1 MSSKSLQIDITV
13 MKVDSCEP
21 KNVIGPNKGKTSD
34 SECINDVVQ
43 DKFDNNLSFSKKDD
57 VACSKDSSSNT
68 IENVNMIRIDIDH
81 TPEMNKEPP
90 MNIED
95 TNIKIYDESSTED
108 SNNEFNDSLIA
119 SYIDKIKELYYNVQQ
134 LFNFNI
140 LLRIITCICFIS
152 LGYYLSNCFAGILRY
167 LLVMF
172 FLITL
177 PDIYSLDIFFEVYE
191 ILIDLVTILHHVRK
205 IRKRS
210 FSYLR
215 GKIKNLFAFEKE

>member
-1 MSSKSLQIDITV
+1 
-13 MKVDSCEP
+13 MKIDSCEP

-95 TNIKIYDESSTED
+95 TNIKVYDESSTED

-119 SYIDKIKELYYNVQQ
+119 SYIDKIKELYYNMHQMFD
-134 LFNFNI
+134 FNILII

-152 LGYYLSNCFAGILRY
+152 IGYYLSNCFAGILRY

-177 PDIYSLDIFFEVYE
+177 PDVYSLDIFFEVYE